1 MEQRNEAIMESKDLF
16 ELIFG
21 LIWVTGMLILWSR
34 YKSNP
39 KMWPRFFGVGGGA
52 FAFILMT
59 IESILFWPKS
69 EFLHN
74 TIAGFLLA
82 SAFGIMG
89 YFSGHKLA
97 RIHDKK

>member
-1 MEQRNEAIMESKDLF
+1 MESKDLF

-21 LIWVTGMLILWSR
+21 LIWLTGMLILWNR

-39 KMWPRFFGVGGGA
+39 KMWPRFFGVGGSA
-52 FAFILMT
+52 FAVILMM

-69 EFLHN
+69 DFLRN

-82 SAFGIMG
+82 LAFGIMG
-89 YFSGHKLA
+89 YFSGRKLA
-97 RIHDKK
+97 RMHDKQ